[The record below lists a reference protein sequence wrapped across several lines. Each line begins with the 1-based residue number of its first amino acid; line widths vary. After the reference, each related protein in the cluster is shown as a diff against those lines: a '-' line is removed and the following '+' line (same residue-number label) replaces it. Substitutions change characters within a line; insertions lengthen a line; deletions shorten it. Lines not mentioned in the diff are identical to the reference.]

1 MLIEEGADGRT
12 IEMRVGQELELRL
25 AENPTTGY
33 RWRLESNGE
42 PACALLDDSFDPPR
56 GGYGRGGSHGWHF
69 RARQAG
75 EGRIALASRRGHGD
89 GGSASRTFAV
99 AVRVADR

>member
-1 MLIEEGADGRT
+1 MVIEESADGRT
-12 IEMRVGQELELRL
+12 IELRVGQELELRL

-33 RWRLESNGE
+33 RWQLESTGE
-42 PACALLDDSFDPPR
+42 PACALLDDIFAPPAA
-56 GGYGRGGSHGWHF
+56 GYGRGGSHSWHF

-75 EGRIALASRRGHGD
+75 EGRIALAIRRGRD
-89 GGSASRTFAV
+89 SGGSAARTFAV